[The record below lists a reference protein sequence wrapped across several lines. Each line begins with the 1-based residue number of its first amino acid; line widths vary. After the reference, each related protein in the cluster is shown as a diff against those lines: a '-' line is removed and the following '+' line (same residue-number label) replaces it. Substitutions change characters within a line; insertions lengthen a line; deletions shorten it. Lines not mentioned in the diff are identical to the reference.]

1 MMYQLYYSPGN
12 ASIAVHILLAA
23 IRKTQPIDY
32 ELKLV
37 DRDNNWHKSAE
48 YMQLNPTGRIPT
60 FIDTNPQ
67 SNSNPQ
73 SNTNDQQPLV
83 IFESVAICQYLLDK
97 HPQVNLQPDRAS
109 ALNGSFYQWLMYLN
123 STVQSE
129 ILLHFYPDR
138 YTRDKDTAPAISAM
152 AELRVTEMFELL
164 DKQLAGVDY
173 LVGDQLSLCDIFL
186 FMIANWASGFNKAPL
201 TMPNLSRYLK
211 QLAQLPLI
219 KETYLK
225 EGKNI
230 DHYF

>member
-60 FIDTNPQ
+60 FIDTKALTNKSDPQ
-67 SNSNPQ
+67 S
-73 SNTNDQQPLV
+73 LV
-83 IFESVAICQYLLDK
+83 LFESVAICQYLLDK
-97 HPQVNLQPDRAS
+97 HPEVNLQPARTS
-109 ALNGSFYQWLMYLN
+109 VLNGSFYQWLMYLN

-138 YTRDKDTAPAISAM
+138 YTTDKDTAPAISAM

-164 DKQLAGVDY
+164 DKQLIGCDY
-173 LVGDQLSLCDIFL
+173 LVGDKLSLCDIFL

-219 KETYLK
+219 KDTYLK